1 MRGRRSRHRHDSMGA
16 VNVPASGTY
25 RRSDD
30 LVRTQLVHQQ
40 AYSRDVRNCILVPY
54 FMEMYLLD
62 RFRMDVALRLGDDI
76 VHSKNISLDLL
87 GDIHTGHDSPD
98 VTHSRVVVMMGVTMV
113 VVMVMVMIMFM
124 VMLMAMVVVMF
135 MIMAVVMIMVMFVV
149 VVMFM
154 VMLMAMVMAVPMIV
168 SMLMAVIV
176 SMLMAVIML
185 HFFLTIYLH
194 RNLCAGY
201 P

>member
-1 MRGRRSRHRHDSMGA
+1 MGT
-16 VNVPASGTY
+16 VYVPSSGAY

-30 LVRTQLVHQQ
+30 LVGTQLVHQQ
-40 AYSRDVRNCILVPY
+40 TYGRDVRDCILVPY

-62 RFRMDVALRLGDDI
+62 RFRMDVALRLSDDI
-76 VHSKNISLDLL
+76 VYSKNISLDLL
-87 GDIHTGHDSPD
+87 GDIHAGHYSPD
-98 VTHSRVVVMMGVTMV
+98 VTHSRVVVMMGVTM
-113 VVMVMVMIMFM
+113 
-124 VMLMAMVVVMF
+124 
-135 MIMAVVMIMVMFVV
+135 V

-168 SMLMAVIV
+168 SMLMAVI
-176 SMLMAVIML
+176 MPL
-185 HFFLTIYLH
+185 FLRTIYLH